1 MRLVINN
8 PFLDPDRQGE
18 LYGNTA
24 RLARRSSALMR
35 AKTAGRPVPETIVQL
50 AQAHRAGSDRRPGLV
65 ADIGCG
71 RGTSS
76 RALAQQLKPQRL
88 VGIDASPAL
97 VAAAQSR
104 ISHHPG
110 TQVAFLQGD
119 FHHLPLPDDSC
130 ELAVAA
136 FCLYHSPDPGRAIAE
151 IARSLT
157 PGGLA
162 VLVTKALDS
171 YSEMD
176 ALIAAAGL
184 DPRAQRH
191 ESLYATAHGGNL
203 AELAQSALDVVAV
216 EQEEHRFEFYGLDHA
231 AEYLATNPK
240 YDLAPGLYGNPGAL
254 AAALHEWHPDK
265 PITTTSVI
273 TYVVARSVGGRT

>member
-1 MRLVINN
+1 
-8 PFLDPDRQGE
+8 
-18 LYGNTA
+18 
-24 RLARRSSALMR
+24 MR

-50 AQAHRAGSDRRPGLV
+50 AQAHRARSDRRIGLV

-71 RGTSS
+71 RGSS
-76 RALAQQLKPQRL
+76 SQVLAQQLKPQRL

-97 VAAAQSR
+97 VAVARSR
-104 ISHHPG
+104 VSHRSG

-151 IARSLT
+151 IARSLA

-171 YSEMD
+171 YSDMD
-176 ALIAAAGL
+176 TLIAASGL
-184 DPRAQRH
+184 DPRAERH

-203 AELAQSALDVVAV
+203 AELAQLALDVVAV
-216 EQEEHRFEFYGLDHA
+216 EHEEHGFEFSGLDHA

-265 PITTTSVI
+265 PITATSDI
-273 TYVVARSVGGRT
+273 TYVVARSAGGRT

>member
-1 MRLVINN
+1 MITN

-18 LYGNTA
+18 LYGHAA
-24 RLARRSSALMR
+24 RLASRSSALMR
-35 AKTAGRPVPETIVQL
+35 AKTAGRFVPDAIVQL
-50 AQAHRAGSDRRPGLV
+50 AQAHRVGADRRLDLV

-76 RALAQQLKPQRL
+76 RVLAKQLKPQRL

-97 VAAAQSR
+97 VAAARSR
-104 ISHHPG
+104 AGHHPG
-110 TQVAFLQGD
+110 TQVDFHQGD
-119 FHHLPLPDDSC
+119 FHHLPLPDESC

-136 FCLYHSPDPGRAIAE
+136 FCLYHSPEPGQAIAE
-151 IARSLT
+151 IARCLV

-171 YSEMD
+171 YCDMD
-176 ALIAAAGL
+176 ALVAAAGL
-184 DPRAQRH
+184 DPRAERH
-191 ESLYATAHGGNL
+191 ESLYATAHGNNL
-203 AELAQSALDVVAV
+203 ADLTKPSMDVVAV
-216 EQEEHRFEFYGLDHA
+216 EHEEHRFEFSGLDHV

-273 TYVVARSVGGRT
+273 TYVVARSEEGGT

>member
-1 MRLVINN
+1 MNN
-8 PFLDPDRQGE
+8 PFLDPGRQGE
-18 LYGNTA
+18 LYGKTA

-35 AKTAGRPVPETIVQL
+35 AKIAGRPVPETIVQL
-50 AQAHRAGSDRRPGLV
+50 AQAHRTESDRLPGLV

-76 RALAQQLKPQRL
+76 CVIAEQLKPQRL

-97 VAAAQSR
+97 LNAARSR
-104 ISHHPG
+104 AGRYPG
-110 TQVAFLQGD
+110 TQLAFLQGD

-136 FCLYHSPDPGRAIAE
+136 FCLYHSPAPGRAIAE
-151 IARSLT
+151 IARTLAA
-157 PGGLA
+157 GGLA

-171 YSEMD
+171 YSDMD
-176 ALIAAAGL
+176 ALITAAGL
-184 DPRAQRH
+184 DPHADRH

-203 AELAQSALDVVAV
+203 ADLAQSAMDVVTV
-216 EQEEHRFEFYGLDHA
+216 EHEEHRFEFSGLDHA

-265 PITTTSVI
+265 PISSTSVI
-273 TYVVARSVGGRT
+273 TYVVARSAGGRT

>member
-1 MRLVINN
+1 MITN

-18 LYGNTA
+18 LYGNAT
-24 RLARRSSALMR
+24 RLASRSSALMR
-35 AKTAGRPVPETIVQL
+35 AKTAGRFVPEVIVQL
-50 AQAHRAGSDRRPGLV
+50 AQAHRAGADRRLGLV

-76 RALAQQLKPQRL
+76 RVLAKQLKPQQL

-97 VAAAQSR
+97 LAAARSR
-104 ISHHPG
+104 AGHYPG

-119 FHHLPLPDDSC
+119 FHQLPLPDDSC

-136 FCLYHSPDPGRAIAE
+136 FCLYHSLDPGRAIVE
-151 IARSLT
+151 IARSLA

-171 YSEMD
+171 YREMD
-176 ALIAAAGL
+176 ALVAGPL
-184 DPRAQRH
+184 DPRAERH

-203 AELAQSALDVVAV
+203 ADMAQWAMDLVAV
-216 EQEEHRFEFYGLDHA
+216 EREEHRFEFSGLDHA

-273 TYVVARSVGGRT
+273 TYLVARPHGGRT